1 MKVMMMAMMKK
12 NKTKMIEHDK
22 GCPGRLATAAILT
35 PSTTPKKKE
44 IIMTALMKMIN
55 LMRMVIQCNAKQCKG
70 WLAIAKLKPLSLFIS
85 LFLMLKKA
93 CDNVKIE
100 K

>member
-35 PSTTPKKKE
+35 PSTTPKKK
-44 IIMTALMKMIN
+44 
-55 LMRMVIQCNAKQCKG
+55 
-70 WLAIAKLKPLSLFIS
+70 
-85 LFLMLKKA
+85 
-93 CDNVKIE
+93 
-100 K
+100 

>member
-1 MKVMMMAMMKK
+1 MKMKVMMMAMMKK

-44 IIMTALMKMIN
+44 IIMTLLMMMIS
-55 LMRMVIQCNAKQCKG
+55 LMRMVIQCP
-70 WLAIAKLKPLSLFIS
+70 LAF
-85 LFLMLKKA
+85 
-93 CDNVKIE
+93 
-100 K
+100 

>member
-1 MKVMMMAMMKK
+1 MITRSSITFEDFLGSSIAPQVMPPWGVMKMKVMMMVMMKK

-44 IIMTALMKMIN
+44 IIMTVLMKMIT
-55 LMRMVIQCNAKQCKG
+55 LMRMVIQC
-70 WLAIAKLKPLSLFIS
+70 PLDF
-85 LFLMLKKA
+85 
-93 CDNVKIE
+93 
-100 K
+100 

>member
-1 MKVMMMAMMKK
+1 MKVKMMVMMKK

-44 IIMTALMKMIN
+44 IIMTVLMMMMIT
-55 LMRMVIQCNAKQCKG
+55 LMRMVIQCP
-70 WLAIAKLKPLSLFIS
+70 LAL
-85 LFLMLKKA
+85 
-93 CDNVKIE
+93 
-100 K
+100 

>member
-1 MKVMMMAMMKK
+1 MKMKVMMMAMMKK

-55 LMRMVIQCNAKQCKG
+55 LMRMVIQCNAKQCN
-70 WLAIAKLKPLSLFIS
+70 LTSHNFFAKDTFASFNIVPNYMWNI
-85 LFLMLKKA
+85 
-93 CDNVKIE
+93 
-100 K
+100 